1 MQAIGK
7 TPSIYNRD
15 HKVVGFPKWTDYHAT
30 LQAVE
35 HWKSQPDLGI
45 CLQARA
51 VRAFDIDDGSCSE
64 KIADAIMGVVGPL
77 PVRIRGDRL
86 LLAFRYTAPLTK
98 RVIPTAGGIIEVLAD
113 GQQFVA
119 AGTHPSGEPY
129 RWSPTL
135 PDAIPELSEE
145 QFTKVWNMLVA
156 MFATGDPKIARER
169 RKGTAD
175 LDLKVHDDVADWLL
189 ENWETYDVGS
199 DGQVY
204 IQCPFEGEHSADSGP
219 TATAYFPAG
228 TGGFERGH
236 FVCLHAHCN
245 GREDR
250 DYLDASG
257 YSVAQ
262 FEDISGQP
270 QHPDDGRLAV
280 DARAVDRRADGGTA
294 DPTVHGLAGRAE
306 AGSLRGL
313 LGEGEEAE
321 WPRLKRNQKGEIDAS
336 ADNLTRAIGSM
347 RIAGRRIVY
356 DRFTDGL
363 LWAYPEELDGPN
375 TKWRRFSDA
384 DTVGVRIALER
395 LRFKPMSR
403 ELFRDCIA
411 AAAAQHSIDTAR
423 DWLVGL
429 RWDGVRRLESF
440 AIACWG
446 WQDSPYSRAVGRY
459 VWTALAG
466 RVLQPGVRADMVP
479 ILVGAQGIKKTTLIQ
494 SMAPNEDFYTEI
506 KLDEQD
512 SDVSRKLRGKLVGE
526 LEELRGLNSRAIE
539 EIKAFVTRRR
549 ESWVPKFKEFENFFW
564 RRCIFFGTTNETGFL
579 ADPTGERRWLP
590 GKCGRIDVELLL
602 EWRDQLWAEGA
613 AMFALDGVD
622 WQDAERLAGAEHR
635 KFKINDTWET
645 RIADWLVDDATIDGK
660 RPLDKGYVTTS
671 EVMLQALSLPVVQQ
685 NRVHEQR
692 VTRALQHLGLKIG
705 FELIDGR
712 EVPVYQK

>member
-1 MQAIGK
+1 
-7 TPSIYNRD
+7 
-15 HKVVGFPKWTDYHAT
+15 
-30 LQAVE
+30 
-35 HWKSQPDLGI
+35 
-45 CLQARA
+45 
-51 VRAFDIDDGSCSE
+51 
-64 KIADAIMGVVGPL
+64 
-77 PVRIRGDRL
+77 
-86 LLAFRYTAPLTK
+86 
-98 RVIPTAGGIIEVLAD
+98 
-113 GQQFVA
+113 
-119 AGTHPSGEPY
+119 
-129 RWSPTL
+129 
-135 PDAIPELSEE
+135 
-145 QFTKVWNMLVA
+145 
-156 MFATGDPKIARER
+156 
-169 RKGTAD
+169 
-175 LDLKVHDDVADWLL
+175 
-189 ENWETYDVGS
+189 
-199 DGQVY
+199 
-204 IQCPFEGEHSADSGP
+204 
-219 TATAYFPAG
+219 
-228 TGGFERGH
+228 
-236 FVCLHAHCN
+236 
-245 GREDR
+245 
-250 DYLDASG
+250 
-257 YSVAQ
+257 
-262 FEDISGQP
+262 
-270 QHPDDGRLAV
+270 
-280 DARAVDRRADGGTA
+280 
-294 DPTVHGLAGRAE
+294 
-306 AGSLRGL
+306 
-313 LGEGEEAE
+313 
-321 WPRLKRNQKGEIDAS
+321 
-336 ADNLTRAIGSM
+336 
-347 RIAGRRIVY
+347 
-356 DRFTDGL
+356 
-363 LWAYPEELDGPN
+363 
-375 TKWRRFSDA
+375 
-384 DTVGVRIALER
+384 
-395 LRFKPMSR
+395 MSR